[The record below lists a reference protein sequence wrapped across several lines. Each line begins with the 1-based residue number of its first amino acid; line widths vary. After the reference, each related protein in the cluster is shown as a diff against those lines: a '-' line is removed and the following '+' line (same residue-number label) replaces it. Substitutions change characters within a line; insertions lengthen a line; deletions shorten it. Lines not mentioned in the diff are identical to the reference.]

1 MSKHDLEREFINA
14 NAVTESVPQYGAISY
29 HNEPK
34 DPPRYAGGGKVA
46 KAALKKASEALGEHE
61 GKYLNITQSDRMRVG
76 GKDLGGPGFPTL
88 SLERPEYE
96 GAVWGVGNP
105 AVASTIIGANKRY
118 PEGQAIWTTMLGSP
132 EQHRSNQ
139 HVFDELY
146 KQFKKS
152 AKEGNLDP
160 VLHDAINQRLRQA
173 VDKDGVPLFPED
185 VDILSKKFRSFADRF
200 DKRAVAAD
208 VMGGVGLG
216 GKKGQ
221 IFDYDKVMERMTD
234 PLVKD
239 APAGSL
245 GYRLFTLSGEK
256 SERPD
261 LHSAFP
267 HILHGEDLGVSYSP
281 APREIIMQKFIDD
294 FQQKTGR
301 LPTYLDWTRGYAPST
316 QITEEMLTN
325 LQREG
330 FAKGGRAKLEDEFR
344 KENTVDM
351 TGFRRNPM
359 DIAVDKVTNKESPY
373 QTFAK
378 LLKRAVSTPI
388 RVGEALGSAAGQQ
401 LAEDVQHVMKSPTG
415 GRDFIKNLAA
425 DLAGQL
431 EESQPMA
438 ELYRAYKGEKPMR
451 EKVLGDTKE
460 LPALT
465 IGAEMLSPV
474 VAGKAGKVVKALENM
489 PAGMSIKPVGGQW
502 FPRGVERELEDVKM
516 ADSESPLNKA
526 VNAWVDGP
534 LRKYLMNRMGT
545 ENDEVRKLFDEG
557 IHHVD
562 PANLNLSNYVEDIE
576 ANRRFNYHGR
586 ELAKTSRG
594 RAWEDASDSAIFPRV
609 AGNLGSHVKESYPWI
624 NKLPPEE
631 KIYALSSNMENNP
644 DVMRNLGFDHV
655 IDVLKN
661 DILEGKLRPEQLNKV
676 SIEDAIK
683 RTHNYNIE
691 MAKKAEEAGIV
702 TQQGLPV
709 HREYPEGYKWVELK
723 HPEGDKKRLDEIEA
737 LLYGN
742 RLGGEWKPRQ
752 YGNGE
757 IYLYKED
764 PYTKVQGVPAN
775 QTLVDSSGRPKF
787 FSSLEEAEA
796 EAGNLNSKGRLSED
810 DVKAL
815 QEERRKLSKEYA
827 EDQTKK
833 ALQYEGD
840 TMGHCVGSYCEDV
853 MGGHTR
859 IFSLRDAEGKPHVTI
874 EVKPEKGV
882 VYSQMADLL
891 GEKEVDRLLE
901 SGMSPRQIVDAH
913 PELQELRTYK
923 INQIKGKGNAK
934 PADKYLPYVQDFVK
948 NPVAGKEWADVGDFR
963 NTDLIDVRAM
973 REHGVLPDMDTEGT
987 NQILQE
993 IDRLYPTEKTP
1004 TGGLVFEGQY
1014 GRLIP
1019 NTDMLKYE
1027 VQDLPSPYLTKEDI
1041 IEHLRKR
1048 EPRPV
1053 EQSYSKYWNNKEYED
1068 SKKLVQD
1075 ALENPDHPSNFAN
1088 GGRAISKGKEVIKR
1102 LVEEFSGEPQIAKA
1116 PEKVLPRNVA
1126 YNTYEQVP
1134 YAYSKHLEGMPE
1146 KSYAEKLDF
1155 TNEANWEKNN
1165 DLLAEYLGMKSE
1177 PSQRGVGL
1185 YTPPVEGAATEM
1197 NPQISTRTRVSTD
1210 QQRRWRNE
1218 TTPESQGSMSAMGA
1232 TRGYFDVQGAS
1243 PWVKPSEGGKRKYSA
1258 FHVVIDGKPTQ
1269 EEMMKLGEIQNKYGF
1284 YGTSDLGKSG
1294 VFIGF
1299 NFDYGPKELKSM
1311 RKAFESDVKDAL
1323 GNRVKGVKMVKSEG
1337 DYPGYEGKWEEPQGS
1352 GAVTRQLMEY
1362 LDTAKG
1368 QNPLL
1373 AEFYA
1378 QRPSTELQKL
1388 MESMNIRDIKAP
1400 EKFGVGAPRKDVL
1413 NAREIFAREGIEGL
1427 RKALEGGAYL
1437 PAVGVI
1443 GLEGLDNKR

>member
-14 NAVTESVPQYGAISY
+14 NTVTESLPQYGAVSY
-29 HNEPK
+29 YNPPK
-34 DPPRYAGGGKVA
+34 KAGGGKVA

-61 GKYLNITQSDRMRVG
+61 DKYLNITQSDRMRVG

-96 GAVWGVGNP
+96 GVAWGVGNP
-105 AVASTIIGANKRY
+105 AVASTMISANKRY
-118 PEGQAIWTTMLGSP
+118 PEGKAIWTTMLGSP

-139 HVFDELY
+139 HTFDELY
-146 KQFKKS
+146 KHFKKS
-152 AKEGNLDP
+152 AKAGNLDP
-160 VLHDAINQRLRQA
+160 VLHQAMNQRLRQA
-173 VDKDGVPLFPED
+173 IDSEGLPMFPED
-185 VDILSKKFRSFADRF
+185 IDILSKNFKEYADRF
-200 DKRAVAAD
+200 DKRAVGAD
-208 VMGGVGLG
+208 VMAGVGLG
-216 GKKGQ
+216 GKKAQ
-221 IFDYDKVMERMTD
+221 IFDYDKVMQKMTD

-267 HILHGEDLGVSYSP
+267 HVLHGEDLGVSFDP
-281 APREIIMQKFIDD
+281 APREIIMKQWIDD
-294 FQQKTGR
+294 FIQRTGR
-301 LPTYLDWTRGYAPST
+301 KPTYLDWVRGYAPSVHVN
-316 QITEEMLTN
+316 EEMLTN

-401 LAEDVQHVMKSPTG
+401 LAEDVQHVIKSPTG
-415 GRDFIKNLAA
+415 GRDFIRNLAA

-431 EESQPMA
+431 EESEPMA

-465 IGAEMLSPV
+465 IGAEMLSPA

-502 FPRGVERELEDVKM
+502 MTNRLDKELEGIAMPDTE
-516 ADSESPLNKA
+516 AELNKA
-526 VNAWVDGP
+526 INGWIRGP
-534 LRKYLMNRMGT
+534 LRKYIVNRMGT
-545 ENDEVRKLFDEG
+545 ESDELLKLYDAGIYHKPPSQISGYPMTLDESEL
-557 IHHVD
+557 
-562 PANLNLSNYVEDIE
+562 PAYMDKIRSQYPSGKTN
-576 ANRRFNYHGR
+576 
-586 ELAKTSRG
+586 AKTPEGFTWEMSSDLALRPRTVKDVKGSPPLREQAPWIDKLDPNEIVYGLGSRG
-594 RAWEDASDSAIFPRV
+594 YEGDTLRS
-609 AGNLGSHVKESYPWI
+609 
-624 NKLPPEE
+624 
-631 KIYALSSNMENNP
+631 
-644 DVMRNLGFDHV
+644 LGFDHIV
-655 IDVLKN
+655 DVLKN
-661 DILEGKLRPEQLNKV
+661 DIREGKLRPEQLNKV
-676 SIEDAIK
+676 SIEDAAK
-683 RTHNYNIE
+683 RTHQYNVE
-691 MAKKAEEAGIV
+691 MAKKAEETIA
-702 TQQGLPV
+702 QQDDFLPK

-723 HPEGDKKRLDEIEA
+723 HPDDAQKTGDVLK
-737 LLYGN
+737 
-742 RLGGEWKPRQ
+742 
-752 YGNGE
+752 
-757 IYLYKED
+757 
-764 PYTKVQGVPAN
+764 
-775 QTLVDSSGRPKF
+775 
-787 FSSLEEAEA
+787 
-796 EAGNLNSKGRLSED
+796 
-810 DVKAL
+810 
-815 QEERRKLSKEYA
+815 
-827 EDQTKK
+827 
-833 ALQYEGD
+833 YEGEA
-840 TMGHCVGSYCEDV
+840 MGHCVGAYCEDV
-853 MGGHTR
+853 MGGDTR
-859 IFSLRDAEGKPHVTI
+859 IFSLRDEKNKPHVTI
-874 EVKPEKGV
+874 EVTKSDGPSFWKDNGAIID
-882 VYSQMADLL
+882 SN
-891 GEKEVDRLLE
+891 
-901 SGMSPRQIVDAH
+901 
-913 PELQELRTYK
+913 PELKEYHDLINDTASTYTEYIDKVSQKMRELGYEPVPREDKYI
-923 INQIKGKGNAK
+923 INQIKGKGNEK

-948 NPVAGKEWADVGDFR
+948 NPVIEKDWHDVRDFQ
-963 NTDLIDVRAM
+963 NTNLIDVRAM

-1048 EPRPV
+1048 EPKSV
-1053 EQSYSKYWNNKEYED
+1053 EQAYSKYYETPKEEGM
-1068 SKKLVQD
+1068 
-1075 ALENPDHPSNFAN
+1075 AG

-1116 PEKVLPRNVA
+1116 PERALPRNVA

-1337 DYPGYEGKWEEPQGS
+1337 DYPAYEGKWEEPQGS
-1352 GAVTRQLMEY
+1352 GAVTRQFMEY

-1400 EKFGVGAPRKDVL
+1400 EKFGVGAPRQDVL
-1413 NAREIFAREGIEGL
+1413 NAREIFAREGLEGL
-1427 RKALEGGAYL
+1427 RKALEKGAYL
-1437 PAVGVI
+1437 PAVGAF
-1443 GLEGLDNKR
+1443 GLENLDDKR